1 MNAKPAT
8 TSARLGRSGW
18 LWLVAYTATIAG
30 VVLLVLHVR
39 STTLRDMDT
48 PEARAQWQEWRQSS
62 PNQDTTGPVRRRPPS
77 SAEPPALV
85 LVRDYFAM
93 VMAGS
98 ILFSSLLFAAIMLA
112 VRGVLSPN
120 VVPQRRG

>member
-1 MNAKPAT
+1 MIAKPAT
-8 TSARLGRSGW
+8 TSARMSRSLW
-18 LWLVAYTATIAG
+18 LWLAAYAATIAG
-30 VVLLVLHVR
+30 VVILVLHVR
-39 STTLRDMDT
+39 GTTLREMDT

-85 LVRDYFAM
+85 LVRDYFAL

-120 VVPQRRG
+120 VILPRRD